1 MYNWWIELIIR
12 EKNSSKSGDKRT
24 RIFTGIRHTSESIN
38 CVAGIYLQGEKA
50 ETVTGGYSINYLR
63 RVYRFG
69 NCSGCVY
76 LELNSTRTTRAAY
89 IVVIRITH

>member
-24 RIFTGIRHTSESIN
+24 RIFTEIRHTSESIN
-38 CVAGIYLQGEKA
+38 CVAAGNIYHQGKKA
-50 ETVTGGYSINYLR
+50 ETATGGYSINYLR

-69 NCSGCVY
+69 NCSG
-76 LELNSTRTTRAAY
+76 
-89 IVVIRITH
+89 